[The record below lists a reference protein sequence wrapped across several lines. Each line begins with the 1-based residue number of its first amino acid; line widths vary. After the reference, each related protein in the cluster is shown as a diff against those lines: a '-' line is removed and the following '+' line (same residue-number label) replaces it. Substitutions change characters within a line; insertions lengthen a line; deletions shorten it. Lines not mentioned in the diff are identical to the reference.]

1 MPIYEPA
8 EDSFL
13 LAKHARKQLKGILI
27 ENPAARA
34 LDMGTG
40 SGIQAEACAESGV
53 KKKNIFAV
61 DINTEAV
68 KLAKKKGFNAVLS
81 GLFSNISKKRRKEKF
96 DLIIF
101 NPPYLPE
108 DKTGH
113 DKGKDTTGG
122 RLGDE
127 TILRFLRQAKS
138 YLSDN
143 GKILI
148 VISSLTPKSRIKK
161 EIEKQN
167 LKCRV
172 LETQTLFFERLEVWM
187 LK

>member
-8 EDSFL
+8 EDSLL
-13 LAKHARKQLKGILI
+13 LAKHVKKQLKNILK
-27 ENPAARA
+27 ENPKAKA

-40 SGIQAEACAESGV
+40 SGIQAEACADAGV
-53 KKKNIFAV
+53 KKENILCA
-61 DINTEAV
+61 DLNKEAE

-81 GLFSNISKKRRKEKF
+81 DLFSNISKKSKF

-122 RLGDE
+122 KKGDE

-138 YLSDN
+138 YLNKS
-143 GKILI
+143 GKILL
-148 VISSLTPKSRIKK
+148 VLSSLTPRVRIEK
-161 EIEKQN
+161 EIKRQGLKEK
-167 LKCRV
+167 V
-172 LETQTLFFERLEVWM
+172 LETQNLFFERLEAWEIT
-187 LK
+187 LF